1 MKTFQVAFRVVDYD
15 LDMWD
20 MCADE
25 FNYQVGDE
33 LWCTRAES
41 KAEALEKF
49 YETMEGTSV
58 VVHEVFTLNF

>member
-1 MKTFQVAFRVVDYD
+1 MKTFQVAFRVVDHE
-15 LDMWD
+15 LD

-49 YETMEGTSV
+49 YETMEDTPV